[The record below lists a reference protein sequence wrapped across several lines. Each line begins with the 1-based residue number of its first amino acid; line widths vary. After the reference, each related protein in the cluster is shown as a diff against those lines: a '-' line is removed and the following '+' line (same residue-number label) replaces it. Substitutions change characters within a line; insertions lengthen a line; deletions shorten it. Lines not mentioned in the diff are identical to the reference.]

1 MGSLV
6 KFFIFFLC
14 SQFAQSQIT
23 TGNDIHVIVENIKS
37 NKGTIYMA
45 IYDTEASFLNTE
57 YKGAIV
63 PIDNHTC
70 RYTFKDIPDGVYA
83 ISLFHDEN
91 DNRTMDTNFVGIPKE
106 AYGCSNNAKGFM
118 GPPKWK
124 DAKFEIKDQVITQ
137 TIML

>member
-6 KFFIFFLC
+6 KFFVFLLC
-14 SQFAQSQIT
+14 SQLAQSQIT
-23 TGNDIHVIVENIKS
+23 TGTDVQVVVENIKS
-37 NKGTIYMA
+37 NNGAIYMA
-45 IYDTEASFLNTE
+45 IYNTEASFLKTE

-63 PIDNHTC
+63 QIDDHTC
-70 RYTFKDIPDGVYA
+70 RYTFKNIPKGVYA

-91 DNRTMDTNFVGIPKE
+91 DNGTMDTNFVGIPKE
-106 AYGCSNNAKGFM
+106 AYGCSNNAKGFV

-137 TIML
+137 TITL